1 MYLLPVDEKPTAK
14 DGDHGVAGNSGMQP
28 VTEWAVGSDAKRR
41 CSAEKG
47 DPQTVAFVLNAGD
60 VCALGQQWSF
70 EKELRYKEVICPQG
84 KGWITF
90 DTPFKKLGG

>member
-1 MYLLPVDEKPTAK
+1 MKNILRRGAIMALLATLGCSQPPNGRWEATQSVDVLLK
-14 DGDHGVAGNSGMQP
+14 
-28 VTEWAVGSDAKRR
+28 
-41 CSAEKG
+41 KG

-84 KGWITF
+84 KGWITS
-90 DTPFKKLGG
+90 DTPFKKLSG